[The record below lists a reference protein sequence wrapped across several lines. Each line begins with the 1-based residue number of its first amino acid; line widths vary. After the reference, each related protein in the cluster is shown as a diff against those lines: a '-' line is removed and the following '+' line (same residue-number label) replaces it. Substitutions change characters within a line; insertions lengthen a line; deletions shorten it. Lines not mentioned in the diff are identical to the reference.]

1 MGVESRLNLLVTHE
15 DARPG
20 TPRVGEL
27 QRWYETLSQMLLPLG
42 VQTFEATSGPQAVKL
57 IEERPIHLAVVDTR
71 LPDIGGM
78 NVLKLIQ
85 KIRDRAQKP
94 DFMGNQEVGTRTPI
108 RFQMKVEEK
117 DAAGNVQRR
126 IEVKFD
132 GQAERMPVYPVV
144 FLLSPQPT
152 DKVMQEAL
160 KFNAF
165 SVLAEPVDV
174 NLMLEM
180 MARAMK
186 RFHQNHWPQ

>member
-1 MGVESRLNLLVTHE
+1 MGAESRLNLLVTHE

-94 DFMGNQEVGTRTPI
+94 DFLSGPDPQKTQI
-108 RFQMKVEEK
+108 RFQMQVEEK
-117 DAAGNVQRR
+117 DNAGNVQRR

-144 FLLSPQPT
+144 FLLTPQPT

>member
-1 MGVESRLNLLVTHE
+1 MGAESRLNLLVTHE

-20 TPRVGEL
+20 NPRVGDL

-85 KIRDRAQKP
+85 KIRDRAERP
-94 DFMGNQEVGTRTPI
+94 DYLATQPDTQSPAF

-117 DAAGNVQRR
+117 SDAGKLQRR

-132 GQAERMPVYPVV
+132 AATERMPVYPVV
-144 FLLSPQPT
+144 FLLTPQPT
-152 DKVMQEAL
+152 DKMMQEAL

-180 MARAMK
+180 MARALK

>member
-1 MGVESRLNLLVTHE
+1 MGADARLNLLVTHE
-15 DARPG
+15 EPRKG
-20 TPRVGEL
+20 TAVES
-27 QRWYETLSQMLLPLG
+27 QRWYQTLSAMLSPMG

-78 NVLKLIQ
+78 NVLKLIH
-85 KIRDRAQKP
+85 KIRDRAERP
-94 DFMGNQEVGTRTPI
+94 DFSAALGTSSAST
-108 RFQMKVEEK
+108 FSMQMKMETEERT
-117 DAAGNVQRR
+117 DAGVTRRR

-132 GQAERMPVYPVV
+132 GQAERTPVSPVV
-144 FLLSPQPT
+144 FLLTPQPT
-152 DKVMQEAL
+152 SQVMQEAL

-186 RFHQNHWPQ
+186 RFHQNQWPQ

>member
-1 MGVESRLNLLVTHE
+1 MGADARLNLLVTHE
-15 DARPG
+15 E
-20 TPRVGEL
+20 PRKGAGVGEY
-27 QRWYETLSQMLLPLG
+27 QRWYQTLSQMLSPMG

-85 KIRDRAQKP
+85 KIRDRAERP
-94 DFMGNQEVGTRTPI
+94 DYLKSQGPE
-108 RFQMKVEEK
+108 
-117 DAAGNVQRR
+117 AAGGFRFEMKIEETDPATQKTRR

-132 GQAERMPVYPVV
+132 GKAERVPVSPVV
-144 FLLSPQPT
+144 FLLTPQPT
-152 DKVMQEAL
+152 SQVMQEAL

-186 RFHQNHWPQ
+186 RFHQNQWPQ